1 MPISRNWRSIT
12 QRVSPDYARR
22 STLMFADPPPR
33 PLPPLQSVQRPP
45 VRPVGADGASYPW
58 ENLAFEGGG
67 AKGYAFIGVVQAL
80 EKAGIYPGQI
90 RRVAGTSVGSI
101 LGMLAAVGASSDYM
115 VERVPTD
122 LQALVMDGSGGRIG
136 AMIRTAVT
144 RGMHPG
150 ARSFEFL
157 GTILEEFTGSADVTF
172 AQLLERCGRELC
184 VPVTNVT
191 RMMTEYCHPKT
202 TPNMPVRVAV
212 RMSMSLPVLLQP
224 VLLQKAQSAGGLDSA
239 EVYVDGG
246 LLCNTPTHAFDGW
259 WLSMDPLDGF
269 LQRVQPLEDAADFY
283 PRSARFSPA
292 NTKTLGFTLF
302 SSDEADITR
311 SWVRPGGGPPPRP
324 NTAARRHYEEVERSG
339 ASQRELPQ
347 PLQRL
352 LTALQALDVD
362 MDGSI
367 TLHELE
373 RVVDAGDVSSV
384 ELLSIFGTT
393 SIPEIFASLNRDGDG
408 GIEFSE
414 IVSFI
419 ESTGVDLTTH
429 LVGFPARP
437 PRTLTGF
444 AANIFDAVS
453 RDLTRANYT
462 SMDRARTV
470 PICTDYVTTQ
480 SFDLEARDYEFLVE
494 SARRSTRAFLLEYDA
509 EHAQDGAAASQDVA
523 SGNGAS
529 GDGASGE
536 GVEAIAHDLA
546 NVDPRG
552 AERPRE

>member
-1 MPISRNWRSIT
+1 MPQPHSWRAIT
-12 QRVSPDYARR
+12 DRVSPDSARR
-22 STLMFADPPPR
+22 TTLMFADPPPR
-33 PLPPLQSVQRPP
+33 PLPPLESVQRPP
-45 VRPVGADGASYPW
+45 VPPTGADGAVYPW

-80 EKAGIYPGQI
+80 EKAGIYPAQI

-101 LGMLAAVGASSDYM
+101 LAMFAAVGASSEYM

-122 LQALVMDGSGGRIG
+122 LQALVMDGSGGRLG

-150 ARSFEFL
+150 SRSFEFL
-157 GTILEEFTGSADVTF
+157 GDVLEEFTGSRDVTF

-191 RMMTEYCHPKT
+191 RMMTEYCHAKT

-224 VLLQKAQSAGGLDSA
+224 VLLQKSEAAVGLEAA

-246 LLCNTPTHAFDGW
+246 LLCNNPTHAFDGW
-259 WLSMDPLDGF
+259 WLSLDPRDGF
-269 LQRVQPLEDAADFY
+269 LQRIQPLDQAADFY

-292 NTKTLGFTLF
+292 NPKTLGFTLF

-324 NTAARRHYEEVERSG
+324 HTRARESYEQVERSS

-367 TLHELE
+367 TESELE
-373 RVVDAGDVSSV
+373 GVVEAGDVTSV

-408 GIEFSE
+408 GIEFGE
-414 IVSFI
+414 IMNFI
-419 ESTGVDLTTH
+419 EASGVDLTTH

-437 PRTLTGF
+437 PRTLAGF
-444 AANIFDAVS
+444 ANNIFDAVS

-462 SMDRARTV
+462 PTDRARTV
-470 PICTDYVTTQ
+470 PICTDYITTQ

-494 SARRSTRAFLLEYDA
+494 SARRSTRAFLLEYD
-509 EHAQDGAAASQDVA
+509 EGRAQA
-523 SGNGAS
+523 
-529 GDGASGE
+529 
-536 GVEAIAHDLA
+536 
-546 NVDPRG
+546 
-552 AERPRE
+552 